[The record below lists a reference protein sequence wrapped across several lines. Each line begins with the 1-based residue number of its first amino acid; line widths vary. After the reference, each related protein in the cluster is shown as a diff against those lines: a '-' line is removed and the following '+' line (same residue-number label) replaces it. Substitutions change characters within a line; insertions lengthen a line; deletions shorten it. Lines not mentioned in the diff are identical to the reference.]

1 MIKLIKKY
9 FSLEQRL
16 KRKRLSQLGYEITN
30 STNYNELVRLVD
42 AYNTLKN
49 EN

>member
-16 KRKRLSQLGYEITN
+16 RRKRLRQLGYEITN
-30 STNYNELVRLVD
+30 AQNYNELVRLVD
-42 AYNTLKN
+42 TYNTLKN

>member
-9 FSLEQRL
+9 FSQEQKL
-16 KRKRLSQLGYEITN
+16 KRKKLRQLGNEIANTQD
-30 STNYNELVRLVD
+30 YNELVKLVHT
-42 AYNTLKN
+42 YNRLKN